1 MAPRHGRGDS
11 RPVRWTG
18 LTSRLLKY
26 AALSRGAVERALW
39 PVCCVFCGARIAR
52 ESEGICHGCR
62 ADLPWTEPRFELP
75 VLSMAAAPLRYAYP
89 VDAAIRMFK
98 FRRRLDYAPALAD
111 LLIDTSHVLPATID
125 AVVPVPLHWRR
136 QALRGFNQAEE
147 LAGPLG
153 RLLGVPIARNVARI
167 RHTPS
172 QSGLGAGARRRN
184 LITAFRIR
192 GHIDAGHLVIVD
204 DVITTGATC
213 SELGRALLGVGVKRV
228 SALCV
233 ARVVT
238 PG

>member
-1 MAPRHGRGDS
+1 MHEGDI
-11 RPVRWTG
+11 P
-18 LTSRLLKY
+18 
-26 AALSRGAVERALW
+26 
-39 PVCCVFCGARIAR
+39 
-52 ESEGICHGCR
+52 ICPGCD
-62 ADLPWTEPRFELP
+62 AELP
-75 VLSMAAAPLRYAYP
+75 RPARVLVLPEAPLTFMVAPLAYEFP
-89 VDAAIRMFK
+89 VDAAIKAWK
-98 FRRRLDYAPALAD
+98 FQRRLEYTPAFVALLSGALA
-111 LLIDTSHVLPATID
+111 HLPEKPD
-125 AVVPVPLHWRR
+125 VFLPVPLHWRR